1 MVAAEKKVNKC
12 KFYVE
17 NISKNRKIGL
27 NLISFFLRGESYII
41 KRLSEYHVYSAV
53 CLILVSCMFTFTNV
67 NKYGRTTN
75 IIRSLCTHEIKTML
89 RFRPCKINF
98 RGQKLELL

>member
-67 NKYGRTTN
+67 NNMGAPQT
-75 IIRSLCTHEIKTML
+75 L
-89 RFRPCKINF
+89 
-98 RGQKLELL
+98 LEVSVHMK